1 MNLAEYEQIQPNC
14 EVDGMRFYTP
24 NQHCAWRIQSL
35 YTKEP
40 DTIAWIRGMKPG
52 ELFFDIGAN
61 IGQYSVVAAAHGLRV
76 VAFEPESQNF
86 MVLMRNI
93 AMNNMVD
100 KIVAYPFCIGEK
112 PNQVEILRLSSLIQ
126 GGSCHS
132 FGTDLN
138 YKGEMKGWA
147 GAQGS
152 VSYSVDHLV
161 DEHGFACP
169 DHIKIDVDGLE
180 SSVLLGMEKTL
191 HKVKSVLVE
200 MDSAQERHMEWKRRL
215 ENDYGFQ
222 TDGQQIMAAR
232 RTEGAFAGIGNII
245 FTRKAESDV
254 GHAEA
259 MPAPALG
266 QVEDCPE
273 TNQV

>member
-1 MNLAEYEQIQPNC
+1 MNLAEYEQIQPNV

-24 NQHCAWRIQSL
+24 NQHCAWRIQTL

-52 ELFFDIGAN
+52 ELLFDIGAN
-61 IGQYSVVAAAHGLRV
+61 IGQYSVVAAKQGLRV

-86 MVLMRNI
+86 AVLIRNI
-93 AMNNMVD
+93 AMNQMHE
-100 KIVAYPFCIGEK
+100 KIVAYPFCIADASK
-112 PNQVEILRLSSLIQ
+112 VELLRLSSLTQ

-132 FGTDLN
+132 FGTDMN
-138 YKGEMKGWA
+138 YKGEVKGWA
-147 GAQGS
+147 MVQGS
-152 VSYSVDHLV
+152 VSFTVDQLV
-161 DEHGFACP
+161 NEVGFSCP

-191 HKVKSVLVE
+191 HRVKSVLVE

-222 TDGQQIMAAR
+222 TDERQIMAAR

-245 FTRKAESDV
+245 FYRKAEDHV
-254 GHAEA
+254 GDATPMLPQTLGEVASNPAESQA
-259 MPAPALG
+259 
-266 QVEDCPE
+266 
-273 TNQV
+273 